1 MTPPGSAS
9 LLLTVFNT
17 AAAGDAERDVTRCC
31 AARPFAE
38 AIVAGR
44 PYQDFDALD
53 AAIDAGFAGLGWP
66 DVAEALNDHP
76 RIGDQ
81 TASGWSRAEQ
91 AGAAAAADDV
101 AAAIADGNRAYE
113 DKFGHVFLICA
124 TGLTGEQVLAALRY
138 RLGNDPAEE
147 RRIVIDELR
156 KITKLRMRKLL
167 GG

>member
-1 MTPPGSAS
+1 MTPPGSTS

-17 AAAGDAERDVTRCC
+17 AAAGDAARDVTRCC
-31 AARPFAE
+31 AARPFTE
-38 AIVAGR
+38 TIVAGR

-53 AAIDAGFAGLGWP
+53 AAIDTGFAGLVWL
-66 DVAEALNDHP
+66 DVVEALNDHP

-81 TASGWSRAEQ
+81 SASGWSRAEQ
-91 AGAAAAADDV
+91 AGAAAAPADV
-101 AAAIADGNRAYE
+101 TAAIADGNRAYE
-113 DKFGHVFLICA
+113 DAFGHVFLICA
-124 TGLTGEQVLAALRY
+124 TGLSGEQVLAALRY

-147 RRIVIDELR
+147 HRIVTDELR

>member
-1 MTPPGSAS
+1 MTSPGSTS

-17 AAAGDAERDVTRCC
+17 AAAGDAERDVSRCC
-31 AARPFAE
+31 ASRPFAE

-44 PYQDFDALD
+44 PYADFEALD
-53 AAIDAGFAGLGWP
+53 AAIDAGFAGLGWV

-81 TASGWSRAEQ
+81 TASGWSEAEQ
-91 AGAAAAADDV
+91 ARAAAAPDDV
-101 AAAIADGNRAYE
+101 VAAITDGNRAYE
-113 DKFGHVFLICA
+113 DRFGHVFLICA
-124 TGLTGEQVLAALRY
+124 TGLSGEQVLAALRY
-138 RLGNDPAEE
+138 RLGNDQAEE
-147 RRIVIDELR
+147 HRIVADELR

>member
-1 MTPPGSAS
+1 MTPPGSTS

-31 AARPFAE
+31 ASRPFAE
-38 AIVAGR
+38 AIAAGR
-44 PYQDFDALD
+44 PYADFDALD
-53 AAIDAGFAGLGWP
+53 AAVDAGFAGLDWP

-76 RIGDQ
+76 RIGDH
-81 TASGWSRAEQ
+81 AVSGWSRAEQ
-91 AGAAAAADDV
+91 AGAAGAADDV
-101 AAAIADGNRAYE
+101 AAALADGNRAYE
-113 DKFGHVFLICA
+113 DAFGHVFLICA
-124 TGLTGEQVLAALRY
+124 TGLTGEQILAAQQY
-138 RLGNDPAEE
+138 RLGNDQAEE